1 MKLEDVE
8 KNIAEWIENFLQ
20 VDNPDLNGWSPCPF
34 AGNARLKKS
43 YNVRL
48 GTELYSDLMDLSRTK
63 LGEHEVVIYA
73 YPREFYTA
81 EEFHSLVDS
90 VNQGFLVPLDLIALD
105 DHPDHPE
112 SVNGV
117 SFNNGQYA
125 LALVQSLSD
134 LNQRA
139 ASLAKKGFY
148 DHWPE
153 EYLEDLFR
161 HRQDP
166 RHDLRQD

>member
-8 KNIAEWIENFLQ
+8 KNIAQWIENFLE
-20 VDNPDLNGWSPCPF
+20 VENSNLNGWSPCPY
-34 AGNARLKKS
+34 ARNARLKNS
-43 YNVRL
+43 YAVRL
-48 GTELYSDLMDLSRTK
+48 GTELYSDLMDLSRTG
-63 LGEHEVVIYA
+63 LDGNEVIIIA

-81 EEFHSLVDS
+81 EEFHNLLDS

-105 DHPDHPE
+105 DHPDHIE

-117 SFNNGQYA
+117 TFNNGHYA

-139 ASLAKKGFY
+139 SALAKQGFY
-148 DHWPE
+148 DNWPE
-153 EYLEDLFR
+153 EYLEDLFK
-161 HRQDP
+161 HRKDP
-166 RHDLRQD
+166 RDAIR